1 MIQRFV
7 QRWTSALLA
16 VVVLMTASACS
27 SDSMQDDEIVVTD
40 VAAGDGEVIQAGDA
54 LRVEYTGMLA
64 DGTVFDSTDDTG
76 EEFIFTFGIG
86 QVIEGWDVGLEGIR
100 EGGTRRLEIPS
111 HMAFGQR
118 GRCRSDG
125 TCPVAPNTDVVY
137 EVTVVDIFDEVL
149 TEDTIIG
156 EGELAEAGDIVFV
169 DYVGQLQNGDVF
181 DSSLPQ
187 TAPYQFQLG
196 AGNVIPG
203 WDLGIGGMKEGGRRI
218 LTIPPSL
225 AYGALGYPPSIPRY
239 AVLIFTIDL
248 VEVVKNPD
256 NEGG

>member
-1 MIQRFV
+1 MQRFNH
-7 QRWTSALLA
+7 RWPGILLA
-16 VVVLMTASACS
+16 ALVILTASACS
-27 SDSMQDDEIVVTD
+27 SDAMEDGEVIVTEMTE
-40 VAAGDGEVIQAGDA
+40 GDGEVIQAGDA
-54 LRVEYTGMLA
+54 LRVEYTGMLT
-64 DGTVFDSTDDTG
+64 DGTVFDSTDETG
-76 EEFIFTFGIG
+76 EEFLFTYGIG

-137 EVTVVDIFDEVL
+137 EVTVVAIFDEVL
-149 TEDTIIG
+149 TKDRDVG
-156 EGELAEAGDIVFV
+156 EGELAEPGDVVFV
-169 DYVGQLQNGDVF
+169 DYVGQLQNGEVF

-187 TAPYQFQLG
+187 TVPFQFQLG

-203 WDLGIGGMKEGGRRI
+203 WDQGIEGMKEGGRRI
-218 LTIPPSL
+218 LTVPPVL
-225 AYGALGYPPSIPRY
+225 AYGPFGSPPTIPRY
-239 AVLIFTIDL
+239 AILIFTIDL

>member
-1 MIQRFV
+1 MQRFTH
-7 QRWTSALLA
+7 RWPGILLTA
-16 VVVLMTASACS
+16 VVLVTASACS
-27 SDSMQDDEIVVTD
+27 SDSMDDGDVVVTD
-40 VAAGDGEVIQAGDA
+40 VTVGDGDVIQTGNT
-54 LRVEYTGMLA
+54 LRIEYTGLLT

-86 QVIEGWDVGLEGIR
+86 QVIEGWDVGLEGMR

-125 TCPVAPNTDVVY
+125 TCPVPPNTDVVY
-137 EVTVVDIFDEVL
+137 EVTVVAIFDEVL
-149 TEDTIIG
+149 IEDLTVG
-156 EGELAEAGDIVFV
+156 DGELAEVGDVLFV
-169 DYVGQLQNGDVF
+169 DFVGQLQNGEVF

-187 TAPYQFQLG
+187 TVPFQFQLG

-203 WDLGIGGMKEGGRRI
+203 WDEGIEGMKEGGRRI
-218 LTIPPSL
+218 LTVPPDL
-225 AYGALGYPPSIPRY
+225 AYGPFGSPPSIPQY

>member
-1 MIQRFV
+1 MQRFNH
-7 QRWTSALLA
+7 RWPGFLLA
-16 VVVLMTASACS
+16 ALILLTASACS
-27 SDSMQDDEIVVTD
+27 SDPME
-40 VAAGDGEVIQAGDA
+40 DGEVIVTDLTEGDGDVIQPGDA
-54 LRVEYTGMLA
+54 LRIEYSGMLT

-76 EEFIFTFGIG
+76 EEFLFTFGVG
-86 QVIEGWDVGLEGIR
+86 QVIEGWDAGLDGIR

-137 EVTVVDIFDEVL
+137 EVTVVAIFDEVL
-149 TEDTIIG
+149 AEDQLMGDG
-156 EGELAEAGDIVFV
+156 EVAETGDVVFV
-169 DYVGQLQNGDVF
+169 DFVGQLQNGEVF

-187 TAPYQFQLG
+187 TVPFQFQLG

-203 WDLGIGGMKEGGRRI
+203 WDQGIGGMKEGGRRI
-218 LTIPPSL
+218 LTIPPVL
-225 AYGALGYPPSIPRY
+225 AYGPFGSPPTIPRY